1 MGEETLLIVGNGFDL
16 SMGFKT
22 SYGDFMKSSY
32 FPHEETSSLCSY
44 LHNQYEE
51 NMGWIDIENELSE
64 YSRILTTK
72 KLNAKKFN
80 TILDIDSLREEYD
93 ELKSSLKCYLQEE
106 TKRAFGPS
114 PDNPAKRVIDQLS
127 AESKIISFNY
137 TSIIERMTRDRFCAS
152 KGNLL
157 HIHGSLAP
165 YDDIVFG
172 VEDSAKLSKEHVF
185 LYKAHS
191 PHLKVQEFSDW
202 LNSAERII
210 FYGYSLGDTDRQYF
224 EKFFRKLC
232 SDDRTYTELV
242 FYYYDQSSYDNL
254 IWQLQM
260 LTNHK
265 LTQLQILN
273 KIEFK
278 NCSM

>member
-22 SYGDFMKSSY
+22 SYGDFMKSSF
-32 FPHEETSSLCSY
+32 FPKYDSTLCSH
-44 LHNQYEE
+44 LRKQFQE
-51 NMGWIDIENELSE
+51 NMGWIDIEKELSE
-64 YSRILTTK
+64 FSRMLISMK
-72 KLNAKKFN
+72 QDAKKKH
-80 TILDIDSLREEYD
+80 IKWEYDSFREEYE
-93 ELKSSLKCYLQEE
+93 ELKSSLKAYLQEE

-114 PDNPAKRVIDQLS
+114 PDNPAKRVIDQLP
-127 AESKIISFNY
+127 ADSKIISFNY
-137 TSIIERMTRDRFCAS
+137 TSIIERLTWDKFKDS
-152 KGNLL
+152 KENLL

-185 LYKAHS
+185 LYKAYS

-210 FYGYSLGDTDRQYF
+210 FFGYSLGDTDRQYF

-232 SDDRTYTELV
+232 SGDSSYTELV
-242 FYYYDQSSYDNL
+242 FYYYGQASYDNL

-273 KIEFK
+273 KLEFID
-278 NCSM
+278 CSM

>member
-72 KLNAKKFN
+72 KLNAKKIN

-114 PDNPAKRVIDQLS
+114 PDNPAKRVIDQLP

-210 FYGYSLGDTDRQYF
+210 FYGYSLGDTDRHYF

>member
-1 MGEETLLIVGNGFDL
+1 MAEETLLIVGNGFDL

-44 LHNQYEE
+44 LHKQYEE
-51 NMGWIDIENELSE
+51 NRGWIDIENELSE

-93 ELKSSLKCYLQEE
+93 ELKSSLNFYLQEE

-114 PDNPAKRVIDQLS
+114 PDNPAKRVINQLP
-127 AESKIISFNY
+127 ADSKIISFNY
-137 TSIIERMTRDRFCAS
+137 TSIIERMTRDRFCTS

-191 PHLKVQEFSDW
+191 RHLKVQEFSDW
-202 LNSAERII
+202 LNTAERII

-224 EKFFRKLC
+224 EIFFRKLC
-232 SDDRTYTELV
+232 SSDNTYTELI
-242 FYYYDQSSYDNL
+242 FYYYGQASYDNL
-254 IWQLQM
+254 IWQLQV

-265 LTQLQILN
+265 LTQLQIQN
-273 KIEFK
+273 KIEFID
-278 NCSM
+278 CSM

>member
-32 FPHEETSSLCSY
+32 FPHEETSNLCAY
-44 LHNQYEE
+44 LHKQYEE

-64 YSRILTTK
+64 YSRMLTTK
-72 KLNAKKFN
+72 KLNAKKYN
-80 TILDIDSLREEYD
+80 TILDIGSLREEYD

-114 PDNPAKRVIDQLS
+114 PDNPAKGVINQLP
-127 AESKIISFNY
+127 ADSKIISFNY
-137 TSIIERMTRDRFCAS
+137 TSIIERMTRDRFCIS

-157 HIHGSLAP
+157 HIHGSLDP

-191 PHLKVQEFSDW
+191 RHLKVQEFSDW
-202 LNSAERII
+202 LNTAERII

-224 EKFFRKLC
+224 ESFFRKLC
-232 SDDRTYTELV
+232 SGDTTCTELV
-242 FYYYDQSSYDNL
+242 FYYYGQSSYDNL

-273 KIEFK
+273 KIEFID
-278 NCSM
+278 CSM

>member
-16 SMGFKT
+16 SIGFKT

-32 FPHEETSSLCSY
+32 FPHEETSNLCSY
-44 LHNQYEE
+44 LHKQYEE

-64 YSRILTTK
+64 YSRMLTTK
-72 KLNAKKFN
+72 KLNAKKYN

-114 PDNPAKRVIDQLS
+114 PDNPAKRVIDQLP

-185 LYKAHS
+185 LYKVHS

-273 KIEFK
+273 KIECK

>member
-44 LHNQYEE
+44 LHKQYEE

-64 YSRILTTK
+64 YSRMLTTK

-93 ELKSSLKCYLQEE
+93 ELKSSLKLYLQEE

-114 PDNPAKRVIDQLS
+114 PDNPAKRVIDQLPGD
-127 AESKIISFNY
+127 SKIISFNY
-137 TSIIERMTRDRFCAS
+137 TSIIERLTWDKFKDS

-191 PHLKVQEFSDW
+191 RHLKVQEFSDW
-202 LNSAERII
+202 LNTAERII

-224 EKFFRKLC
+224 ESFFRKLC
-232 SDDRTYTELV
+232 SSDSIYTELI
-242 FYYYDQSSYDNL
+242 FYYYGQASYDNL

-273 KIEFK
+273 KIEFID
-278 NCSM
+278 CSM

>member
-64 YSRILTTK
+64 YSRMLTTK

-93 ELKSSLKCYLQEE
+93 ELKSSLKLYLQEE
-106 TKRAFGPS
+106 TKGAFGPS
-114 PDNPAKRVIDQLS
+114 PDNPAKRVIDQLP
-127 AESKIISFNY
+127 ADSKIISFNY
-137 TSIIERMTRDRFCAS
+137 TSIIERLTLGKFQDS
-152 KGNLL
+152 NGNLL

-191 PHLKVQEFSDW
+191 RHLRVQEFSDW

-224 EKFFRKLC
+224 ENFFRKLC
-232 SDDRTYTELV
+232 SGDTTYAELV
-242 FYYYDQSSYDNL
+242 FYYYGQASYDNL

-273 KIEFK
+273 KIEFID
-278 NCSM
+278 CSM

>member
-22 SYGDFMKSSY
+22 SYGDFMKSSF
-32 FPHEETSSLCSY
+32 FPKYDSTLCSH
-44 LHNQYEE
+44 LRKQFQE
-51 NMGWIDIENELSE
+51 NMGWIDIEKELSE
-64 YSRILTTK
+64 FSSMLISMK
-72 KLNAKKFN
+72 QDAKKKH
-80 TILDIDSLREEYD
+80 IKWEYDSFREEYE
-93 ELKSSLKCYLQEE
+93 ELKSSLKAYLQEE

-114 PDNPAKRVIDQLS
+114 PDNPAKRVIDQLP

-137 TSIIERMTRDRFCAS
+137 TSIIERMTRDRFGVS

-191 PHLKVQEFSDW
+191 QSLKAREFSYW

-224 EKFFRKLC
+224 EKFFQKLC
-232 SDDRTYTELV
+232 SVNSSNVDLD
-242 FYYYDQSSYDNL
+242 FYYYGQSSYDNL

-260 LTNHK
+260 LTKHK
-265 LTQLQILN
+265 LTQLQTYN
-273 KIEFK
+273 QIEFID
-278 NCSM
+278 CSM

>member
-32 FPHEETSSLCSY
+32 FPHEETSNLCSY
-44 LHNQYEE
+44 LHKQYEE
-51 NMGWIDIENELSE
+51 NMGWIDIENDLSE

-114 PDNPAKRVIDQLS
+114 PDNPAKRVIDQLP

>member
-1 MGEETLLIVGNGFDL
+1 MAEETLLIVGNGFDL

-44 LHNQYEE
+44 LHKQYEE

-93 ELKSSLKCYLQEE
+93 ELKSSLKFYLQEE

-114 PDNPAKRVIDQLS
+114 PDNPAKRVINQLP
-127 AESKIISFNY
+127 ADSKIISFNY
-137 TSIIERMTRDRFCAS
+137 TSIIERMTRDRFCTS

-191 PHLKVQEFSDW
+191 RHLKVQEFSDW
-202 LNSAERII
+202 LNTAERII

-224 EKFFRKLC
+224 ENFFRKLC
-232 SDDRTYTELV
+232 SSDNTYTELI
-242 FYYYDQSSYDNL
+242 FYYYGQASYDNL
-254 IWQLQM
+254 IWQLQV

-265 LTQLQILN
+265 LTQLQIQN
-273 KIEFK
+273 KIEFID
-278 NCSM
+278 CSM

>member
-22 SYGDFMKSSY
+22 SYRDFMKSSF
-32 FPHEETSSLCSY
+32 FPKYDSTLCSH
-44 LHNQYEE
+44 LRKQFQE
-51 NMGWIDIENELSE
+51 NMGWIDIEKELSE
-64 YSRILTTK
+64 FSSMLISMK
-72 KLNAKKFN
+72 QDAKKKH
-80 TILDIDSLREEYD
+80 IKWEYDSFREEYE
-93 ELKSSLKCYLQEE
+93 ELKSSLKAYLQEE

-114 PDNPAKRVIDQLS
+114 PETPAKRVIDQLP
-127 AESKIISFNY
+127 AGSKIISFNY
-137 TSIIERMTRDRFCAS
+137 TSIIERMTRDRFCALKS
-152 KGNLL
+152 NLL

-165 YDDIVFG
+165 NDDIVFG
-172 VEDSAKLSKEHVF
+172 VEDSAKLPKEHVF

-191 PHLKVQEFSDW
+191 RHLKVQEFSDW

-210 FYGYSLGDTDRQYF
+210 FYGYSLGDTDHQYF

-273 KIEFK
+273 KIEFI

>member
-16 SMGFKT
+16 SIGFKT

-32 FPHEETSSLCSY
+32 FPHEETSNLCSY
-44 LHNQYEE
+44 LHKQYEE

-64 YSRILTTK
+64 YSRMLTTK
-72 KLNAKKFN
+72 KLNAKKYN
-80 TILDIDSLREEYD
+80 AILDIDSLREEYD

-114 PDNPAKRVIDQLS
+114 PDNPAKRVIDQLP

>member
-16 SMGFKT
+16 SIGFKT

-32 FPHEETSSLCSY
+32 FPHEETSNLCSY
-44 LHNQYEE
+44 LHKQYEE

-64 YSRILTTK
+64 YSRMLTTK
-72 KLNAKKFN
+72 KLNAKKYN
-80 TILDIDSLREEYD
+80 AILDIDSLREEYD

-114 PDNPAKRVIDQLS
+114 PDNPAKRVIDQLP

-278 NCSM
+278 NCSR

>member
-72 KLNAKKFN
+72 KLNAKKIN

-114 PDNPAKRVIDQLS
+114 PDNPAKRVIDQLP

-152 KGNLL
+152 EGNLL

>member
-32 FPHEETSSLCSY
+32 FPNEETSYLCSY

-51 NMGWIDIENELSE
+51 NMGWIDIENELSK
-64 YSRILTTK
+64 YSQLLSRFELTPKTGK
-72 KLNAKKFN
+72 IELGAESF
-80 TILDIDSLREEYD
+80 REEYE
-93 ELKSSLKCYLQEE
+93 ELKSSLKSYLQEE
-106 TKRAFGPS
+106 TKGAFGPS
-114 PDNPAKRVIDQLS
+114 QDNPAKRVIDKLPTD
-127 AESKIISFNY
+127 SKIISFNY
-137 TSIIERMTRDRFCAS
+137 TSIIERLTWDKFKDS

-157 HIHGSLAP
+157 HIYGSLAP

-185 LYKAHS
+185 LYKAYS
-191 PHLKVQEFSDW
+191 RHLKVQEFSDW

-232 SDDRTYTELV
+232 SSDSIYTELI
-242 FYYYDQSSYDNL
+242 FYYYGQASYDNL
-254 IWQLQM
+254 IWQLQV

-265 LTQLQILN
+265 LTQLQIQN
-273 KIEFK
+273 KIEFID
-278 NCSM
+278 CSM

>member
-32 FPHEETSSLCSY
+32 FPHEETSNLCSY
-44 LHNQYEE
+44 LHKQYEE

-64 YSRILTTK
+64 YSRMLTTK
-72 KLNAKKFN
+72 KLNAKKYN

-114 PDNPAKRVIDQLS
+114 PDNPAKRVIDQLP

>member
-1 MGEETLLIVGNGFDL
+1 MGEEILLIVGNGFDL

-64 YSRILTTK
+64 YSRMLTTK

-93 ELKSSLKCYLQEE
+93 ELKSSLKLYLQEE

-114 PDNPAKRVIDQLS
+114 PDNPAKRVIDQLP
-127 AESKIISFNY
+127 ADSKIISFNY
-137 TSIIERMTRDRFCAS
+137 TSIIERLTLGKFQDS
-152 KGNLL
+152 NGNLL

-191 PHLKVQEFSDW
+191 RHLRVQEFSDW

-224 EKFFRKLC
+224 ENFFRKLC
-232 SDDRTYTELV
+232 SSDSIYTELI
-242 FYYYDQSSYDNL
+242 FYYYGQASYDNL
-254 IWQLQM
+254 IWQLQV

-265 LTQLQILN
+265 LTQLQIQN
-273 KIEFK
+273 KIEFID
-278 NCSM
+278 CSM

>member
-22 SYGDFMKSSY
+22 SYGDFMQSSFFPKSNSA
-32 FPHEETSSLCSY
+32 LCSY
-44 LHNQYEE
+44 LWNEYRE
-51 NMGWIDIENELSE
+51 NMGWIDIENELTK
-64 YSRILTTK
+64 YSKQFDRFELTPK
-72 KLNAKKFN
+72 IGKIQMGEEVF
-80 TILDIDSLREEYD
+80 REEYE
-93 ELKSSLKCYLQEE
+93 ELKSSLKSYLQEE
-106 TKRAFGPS
+106 CKGSFCTRQG
-114 PDNPAKRVIDQLS
+114 NPAKRVIDKLP
-127 AESKIISFNY
+127 ADSKIISFNY
-137 TSIIERMTRDRFCAS
+137 TNIIERLTRDRFCTS

-165 YDDIVFG
+165 SDDIVFG
-172 VEDSAKLSKEHVF
+172 VEDSAELSKEHVF

-191 PHLKVQEFSDW
+191 RHLKVQEFSDW

-232 SDDRTYTELV
+232 SSDSIYTELI
-242 FYYYDQSSYDNL
+242 FYYYGQASYDNL
-254 IWQLQM
+254 IWQLQV

-265 LTQLQILN
+265 LTQLLIQN
-273 KIEFK
+273 KIEFID
-278 NCSM
+278 CSM

>member
-32 FPHEETSSLCSY
+32 FPNKETSTLCSY
-44 LHNQYEE
+44 LYNQYEE
-51 NMGWIDIENELSE
+51 NMGWIDIEKELSE
-64 YSRILTTK
+64 YSRMLTAK
-72 KLNAKKFN
+72 KLNAKKYN

-93 ELKSSLKCYLQEE
+93 ELKSSLKFYLHEE
-106 TKRAFGPS
+106 TKRAFDPS
-114 PDNPAKRVIDQLS
+114 PDNPAKRVIDQLP
-127 AESKIISFNY
+127 ADSKIISFNY
-137 TSIIERMTRDRFCAS
+137 TGIIERLTWDKFKDS

-224 EKFFRKLC
+224 ENFFRKLC
-232 SDDRTYTELV
+232 SGDNTYTELI
-242 FYYYDQSSYDNL
+242 FYYYGQASYDNL
-254 IWQLQM
+254 IWQLQV

-265 LTQLQILN
+265 LTQLQIQN
-273 KIEFK
+273 KIEFID
-278 NCSM
+278 CSM

>member
-16 SMGFKT
+16 SMEFKT
-22 SYGDFMKSSY
+22 SYGDFMQSSY
-32 FPHEETSSLCSY
+32 FPNKETSSLCSY
-44 LHNQYEE
+44 LYDQYEE

-80 TILDIDSLREEYD
+80 TILNIDSLREEYD
-93 ELKSSLKCYLQEE
+93 ELKSSLKVYLHEE
-106 TKRAFGPS
+106 TKRAFAPS
-114 PDNPAKRVIDQLS
+114 PDNPAKRVIDQLP
-127 AESKIISFNY
+127 ADSKIISFNY
-137 TSIIERMTRDRFCAS
+137 TSIIERLTWDKFKDS

-185 LYKAHS
+185 LYKAYS
-191 PHLKVQEFSDW
+191 PYLKVQKFSDW

-224 EKFFRKLC
+224 ENFFRKLC
-232 SDDRTYTELV
+232 SGDTTYTELV
-242 FYYYDQSSYDNL
+242 FYYYGQSSYDNL

-273 KIEFK
+273 KIEFIDS
-278 NCSM
+278 SM

>member
-22 SYGDFMKSSY
+22 SYGNFMKSSY
-32 FPHEETSSLCSY
+32 FPNKETSTLCSY
-44 LHNQYEE
+44 LHKQYEE

-64 YSRILTTK
+64 YSRMLTTK
-72 KLNAKKFN
+72 KLNAQKYN

-93 ELKSSLKCYLQEE
+93 ELKSSLKFYLQEE

-114 PDNPAKRVIDQLS
+114 PDNPAKRVIDQLP
-127 AESKIISFNY
+127 ANSKIISFNY
-137 TSIIERMTRDRFCAS
+137 KSIIERMTRDRFCTS

-191 PHLKVQEFSDW
+191 RHLKVQEFSDW

>member
-22 SYGDFMKSSY
+22 SYGDFMKSSF
-32 FPHEETSSLCSY
+32 FPKYDSTLCSH
-44 LHNQYEE
+44 LRKQFQE
-51 NMGWIDIENELSE
+51 NMGWIDIEKELSE
-64 YSRILTTK
+64 FSRMLISMK
-72 KLNAKKFN
+72 QDAKKKH
-80 TILDIDSLREEYD
+80 IKWEYDSFREEYE
-93 ELKSSLKCYLQEE
+93 ELKSSLKAYLQEE

-114 PDNPAKRVIDQLS
+114 PDNPAKRVIDQLP
-127 AESKIISFNY
+127 ADSKIISFNY
-137 TSIIERMTRDRFCAS
+137 TSIIERLTWDKFKDS
-152 KGNLL
+152 KENLL

-185 LYKAHS
+185 LYKAYS

-232 SDDRTYTELV
+232 SGDSSYTELV
-242 FYYYDQSSYDNL
+242 FYYYGQASYDNL

-273 KIEFK
+273 KLEFID
-278 NCSM
+278 CSM

>member
-22 SYGDFMKSSY
+22 SYGDFMQSPFYPKNNS
-32 FPHEETSSLCSY
+32 TLC
-44 LHNQYEE
+44 LHLWKKYRE

-64 YSRILTTK
+64 YS
-72 KLNAKKFN
+72 KLLSSFELETDQDKSKWSVAAF
-80 TILDIDSLREEYD
+80 RMQYD
-93 ELKSSLKCYLQEE
+93 ELKSSLKLYLQEE
-106 TKRAFGPS
+106 TKGQFILKK
-114 PDNPAKRVIDQLS
+114 DNPAVSVINHLPVD
-127 AESKIISFNY
+127 SKIISFNY
-137 TSIIERMTRDRFCAS
+137 TSIIERMTRDRFCVS

-172 VEDSAKLSKEHVF
+172 VEDSAKLSKKHVF

-191 PHLKVQEFSDW
+191 QSLKAREFSNW
-202 LNSAERII
+202 LNSAGRII

-224 EKFFRKLC
+224 EKFFQKLC
-232 SDDRTYTELV
+232 SENSSNVNLV
-242 FYYYDQSSYDNL
+242 FYYYGQSSYDNL

-260 LTNHK
+260 LTKHK
-265 LTQLQILN
+265 LTQLQTYN
-273 KIEFK
+273 QIEFID
-278 NCSM
+278 CSM

>member
-1 MGEETLLIVGNGFDL
+1 MGKDTLLIVGNGFDL

-22 SYGDFMKSSY
+22 SYGDFMQSPFYPKNNS
-32 FPHEETSSLCSY
+32 TLC
-44 LHNQYEE
+44 LHLWKKYRE

-64 YSRILTTK
+64 YS
-72 KLNAKKFN
+72 KLLSSFELETDQDKSKWGVDTF
-80 TILDIDSLREEYD
+80 RKEYE
-93 ELKSSLKCYLQEE
+93 ELKSSLKSYLQEE
-106 TKRAFGPS
+106 TRREFVLKNN
-114 PDNPAKRVIDQLS
+114 NPAVSVINHLPDD
-127 AESKIISFNY
+127 SKIISFNY
-137 TSIIERMTRDRFCAS
+137 TSIIERLTWDKFKDS

-165 YDDIVFG
+165 SDDIVFG

-191 PHLKVQEFSDW
+191 RHLKVQEFSDW

-232 SDDRTYTELV
+232 SSDSIYIELI
-242 FYYYDQSSYDNL
+242 FYYYGQASYDNL
-254 IWQLQM
+254 IWQLQV

-265 LTQLQILN
+265 LTQLQIQN
-273 KIEFK
+273 KIEFID
-278 NCSM
+278 CSI

>member
-51 NMGWIDIENELSE
+51 NMGWIDIENELSK
-64 YSRILTTK
+64 YSQLLSRFELTPKTGK
-72 KLNAKKFN
+72 IELGAESF
-80 TILDIDSLREEYD
+80 REEYE
-93 ELKSSLKCYLQEE
+93 ELKTSLKFYLQEE
-106 TKRAFGPS
+106 TKRSFGPS
-114 PDNPAKRVIDQLS
+114 PETPAKRVIDQLP
-127 AESKIISFNY
+127 AGSKIISFNY
-137 TSIIERMTRDRFCAS
+137 TSIIERMTRDWFCALKS
-152 KGNLL
+152 NLL

-165 YDDIVFG
+165 NDDIVFG
-172 VEDSAKLSKEHVF
+172 VEDSAKLPKEHVF

-191 PHLKVQEFSDW
+191 RHLKVQEFSDW

-210 FYGYSLGDTDRQYF
+210 FYGYSLGDTDHQYF

-273 KIEFK
+273 KIEFI

>member
-16 SMGFKT
+16 SIGFKT
-22 SYGDFMKSSY
+22 SYGNFMKSSY
-32 FPHEETSSLCSY
+32 FPHEETSNLCSY
-44 LHNQYEE
+44 LHKQYEE

-64 YSRILTTK
+64 YSRMLTTK
-72 KLNAKKFN
+72 KLNAKKYN
-80 TILDIDSLREEYD
+80 TILDIGSLREEYD
-93 ELKSSLKCYLQEE
+93 ELKSSLKFYLQEE

-114 PDNPAKRVIDQLS
+114 PDNPAKGGINQLP
-127 AESKIISFNY
+127 ADSKIISFNY
-137 TSIIERMTRDRFCAS
+137 TSIIERMTRDRFCTS

-157 HIHGSLAP
+157 HIHGSLDP

-191 PHLKVQEFSDW
+191 RHLKVQEFSDW
-202 LNSAERII
+202 LNTAERII

-224 EKFFRKLC
+224 ESFFRKLC
-232 SDDRTYTELV
+232 SGDATCTELV
-242 FYYYDQSSYDNL
+242 FYYYGQSSYDNL

-273 KIEFK
+273 KIEFID
-278 NCSM
+278 CSM

>member
-72 KLNAKKFN
+72 KLNAKKIN

-114 PDNPAKRVIDQLS
+114 PDNPAKRVIDQLP

-165 YDDIVFG
+165 SDDIVFG